1 MNTTS
6 PSLSVAI
13 LGDGGWGTALALV
26 LHKNGHRVT
35 LWGHDPA
42 YVERMRA
49 AGENITF
56 LKGVPLPPD
65 FTLTADPAAAVNGA
79 DAVVVAIPSKFY
91 TETLSRFRGL
101 VRPEQLVVNV
111 SKGLRDDRRLSEL
124 AGQVLGHPS
133 VAALSGPSH
142 AEEVAR
148 GTPTAVTVA
157 CPEPAR
163 AEAWQRI
170 FSNRIFRVYTSGD
183 AAGVELGGALKNVIA
198 IAAGFCDGIGFGD
211 NTKAALMTRG
221 LAEMARL
228 GVKLGARPETFSG
241 LSGMGDLIVT
251 CCSKHSRNRG
261 VGERLGRGEKIA
273 DILASMQMIAEGV
286 FNSRT
291 AWEAAQRHGI
301 EMPITEAVFR
311 VIHEGHDPRA
321 AVEALL
327 ARTPREEAG

>member
-1 MNTTS
+1 MNPQRIT
-6 PSLSVAI
+6 VI
-13 LGDGGWGTALALV
+13 GDGGWGTALALV
-26 LHKNGHRVT
+26 LHKNGHHIT
-35 LWGHDPA
+35 LWGHDAA
-42 YVERMRA
+42 YIDRMRA
-49 AGENITF
+49 LGENLTF
-56 LKGVPLPPD
+56 LKGVPLPAD
-65 FTLTADPAAAVNGA
+65 FQLTSDPAEAVSGA
-79 DAVVVAIPSKFY
+79 EAVVIAIPSKFY
-91 TETLSRFRGL
+91 TETLARFRGL
-101 VRPEQLVVNV
+101 IQPSQLVVNV

-124 AGQVLGHPS
+124 AEQTLDHPA

-157 CPEPAR
+157 CRDPAR
-163 AEAWQRI
+163 AEALQRL
-170 FSNRIFRVYTSGD
+170 FSNRIFRVYTSTD
-183 AAGVELGGALKNVIA
+183 AAGVELGGALKNIIA

-221 LAEMARL
+221 LAEMSRL
-228 GVKLGARPETFSG
+228 GVRLGARAETFSG

-273 DILASMQMIAEGV
+273 DILGSMQMIAEGV

-291 AWEAAQRHGI
+291 AHEAARRLGI
-301 EMPITEAVFR
+301 EMPITEAVYR
-311 VIHEGHDPRA
+311 VVHEGHDPRA

-327 ARTPREEAG
+327 ARTPGGEEG